1 MGDDYPQLTERVDGK
16 EGNRYPGFHIVPLLA
31 LSIGSFFLYYQ
42 AHSQCDFFDRQ
53 FSSYDVKYDFL
64 VAERQFIS
72 LWSYQSADGDGGC
85 IWYNPATTLIDPLW
99 KVARSFSV
107 VAGGLGVISIV
118 TLLLSACT
126 NFSLPK
132 WYFLTIMVTINTA
145 AEGLTLLLRRSA
157 ICNSSHGVCGFAR
170 GSYYACGAI
179 LGWGVTCIY
188 LIWLTFRKRE
198 RNIQDNPADND
209 TVVTG
214 DLEDASL

>member
-1 MGDDYPQLTERVDGK
+1 MLFNFLRLNFTSLR
-16 EGNRYPGFHIVPLLA
+16 LLKK
-31 LSIGSFFLYYQ
+31 I

-53 FSSYDVKYDFL
+53 LLSYDVKYDFL

-107 VAGGLGVISIV
+107 VSGGLGVISIV
-118 TLLLSACT
+118 TLLLSTCT

-132 WYFLTIMVTINTA
+132 WYFLTIIVIINTA

-157 ICNSSHGVCGFAR
+157 ICNSSHGVCG
-170 GSYYACGAI
+170 
-179 LGWGVTCIY
+179 
-188 LIWLTFRKRE
+188 
-198 RNIQDNPADND
+198 
-209 TVVTG
+209 
-214 DLEDASL
+214 